1 MLNNS
6 VGDGWRL
13 LTQDEWLYLTNIREN
28 ASNLI
33 SMATVQGKHGMVIL
47 PDNFDSTGIRF
58 NPAVPVDFRAD
69 NYNYIADMN
78 TNIYDAEE
86 WKKMEDAG
94 AVFFPCAGLAVN
106 IPDSISIESCYTKSI
121 FGVVAQIP
129 EIYKD
134 SIETDK
140 EEEWLYLDILFSP
153 YTRRHFYRQINAENP
168 SNIGYC
174 GMGAGEYWIS
184 DKISRDTTSFPII
197 HFYVENNEGRGTIES
212 LTRYDGCDL
221 LPVRLVKDY
230 E

>member
-1 MLNNS
+1 MIHYIS
-6 VGDGWRL
+6 AERL
-13 LTQDEWLYLTNIREN
+13 TIARVEEILTKGYKLALSDDAKARINKCREYL
-28 ASNLI
+28 
-33 SMATVQGKHGMVIL
+33 
-47 PDNFDSTGIRF
+47 D
-58 NPAVPVDFRAD
+58 
-69 NYNYIADMN
+69 
-78 TNIYDAEE
+78 
-86 WKKMEDAG
+86 KKMEDAG

-106 IPDSISIESCYTKSI
+106 IPDSISIESEEPCYTKSI

-129 EIYKD
+129 EIFKD

-168 SNIGYC
+168 SNIGYY

-184 DKISRDTTSFPII
+184 DKRSRDTTSFPII

-221 LPVRLVKDY
+221 LPVRLVKDA